1 MRRRNSF
8 LAPASGSL
16 AVACSGA
23 LMGPLNP
30 TTTTQWIFYGGMA
43 GVLLVVVVLLVTDFL
58 VTGKSA
64 DRRVQAVT
72 EAKDREITELRKTAE
87 QAFALAHRNAGSQEA
102 QVRIA
107 DEATRAVLALLAQHL
122 GQPSAPLPLPPS
134 APATPKPPRRRRTG
148 GTP

>member
-1 MRRRNSF
+1 
-8 LAPASGSL
+8 
-16 AVACSGA
+16 
-23 LMGPLNP
+23 MGPLNP

-43 GVLLVVVVLLVTDFL
+43 GVLLVVVVLLATDFL

-64 DRRVQAVT
+64 DRRVQAMA

-87 QAFALAHRNAGSQEA
+87 QAFQLAHRNAGSQEA

-122 GQPSAPLPLPPS
+122 GQQPAQPLPLPS
-134 APATPKPPRRRRTG
+134 PATPAAKPPRRRRAG
-148 GTP
+148 GAP